1 MFNTPYFK
9 VTRAGNHPVMTG
21 KITVSAALPAGSPVL
36 VGAGSSQTGLHDDN
50 TTLVPLP
57 DGSEGRLLF
66 TTRKVLAST
75 VTEVPLENIVW
86 DNEPVTPVLSGG
98 YLDAVHVEEIEAEG
112 SDYLFLTASDGQEI
126 TGSTAAGTRLTL
138 KDGLWAVIDT
148 VASQAVH
155 GRLIKQLTPY
165 TSGNVRIAI
174 EVFANGTFDKVV

>member
-9 VTRAGNHPVMTG
+9 VTRAGNHPVLGG
-21 KITVSAALPAGSPVL
+21 KITVSATLPAGSPVL
-36 VGAGSSQTGLHDDN
+36 VGAGSSQTGMHDDG

-66 TTRKVLAST
+66 TTRKVIT
-75 VTEVPLENIVW
+75 DTTVPLEQIVF
-86 DNEPVTPVLSGG
+86 DNEPVIPVLSGS
-98 YLDAVHVEEIEAEG
+98 YVDAVHVEEIEAEG
-112 SDYLFLTASDGQEI
+112 ADYLFLTASDGQEI

-174 EVFANGTFDKVV
+174 EVYANGTFDKVV